1 MDQAD
6 SVAMRIYLQNL
17 GDEASEVVKL
27 ILDVCV
33 TMNKSLGFSLLTCD
47 MEE

>member
-1 MDQAD
+1 MDPAD
-6 SVAMRIYLQNL
+6 SVAMGIYLQKQ
-17 GDEASEVVKL
+17 GDEASEVMNL

-33 TMNKSLGFSLLTCD
+33 TMNKSLGFSLTCD